1 MVCLGIRPLPGLLLH
16 PLGRETFLAPVEWDE
31 EGWPVVNGGATLE
44 FAMEA
49 PLPARE
55 PDGADPLPEWR
66 SVRGMPDAVWNGGEL
81 CLGAGAPIASDDG
94 VPGLLVTPQRE
105 FFTVFSARVETPRAE
120 GARCGVT
127 AFVSGDYQYAL
138 ALVQRAGGCHHGMI
152 YYDSKRDP
160 ERVHPGL
167 GGKDLLRMQL
177 GACRAAGI
185 RTPVYTSV
193 QWDAYSAKTHPE
205 WVSRDAE
212 GRAVGEGFGKVQ
224 RPFEAGFYSTMCLN
238 TPYRDFLRGH
248 IEEILDTF
256 DPVDGLFL
264 DIVNPSTAPARR
276 ALKKCAGWGSTPPP
290 AQCDIDAVT
299 RMPPLSFFA
308 VPVERRI

>member
-1 MVCLGIRPLPGLLLH
+1 MNPLAFRQIHLDFHTSEQIAGVADEFDAR
-16 PLGRETFLAPVEWDE
+16 GFAETLRAAH
-31 EGWPVVNGGATLE
+31 VNSVTL
-44 FAMEA
+44 FA
-49 PLPARE
+49 R
-55 PDGADPLPEWR
+55 
-66 SVRGMPDAVWNGGEL
+66 
-81 CLGAGAPIASDDG
+81 
-94 VPGLLVTPQRE
+94 
-105 FFTVFSARVETPRAE
+105 
-120 GARCGVT
+120 
-127 AFVSGDYQYAL
+127 
-138 ALVQRAGGCHHGMI
+138 CHHGMI

-167 GGKDLLRMQL
+167 GGKDLLRMQID
-177 GACRAAGI
+177 ACRAAGI